1 MELPIFNIG
10 LSILAQLKKH
20 IPKINLPSMAEP
32 LVRISRLFKHFGSYS
47 GGVLVK
53 VEGKNGKSKTNTFA
67 TSQNGPRIPTS
78 PAVLLARKL
87 LNDNPPAPGAY
98 PSVSGS

>member
-1 MELPIFNIG
+1 
-10 LSILAQLKKH
+10 
-20 IPKINLPSMAEP
+20 MAEP

-98 PSVSGS
+98 PCVGFISLNEFRNYLEPFGIKLTSQ